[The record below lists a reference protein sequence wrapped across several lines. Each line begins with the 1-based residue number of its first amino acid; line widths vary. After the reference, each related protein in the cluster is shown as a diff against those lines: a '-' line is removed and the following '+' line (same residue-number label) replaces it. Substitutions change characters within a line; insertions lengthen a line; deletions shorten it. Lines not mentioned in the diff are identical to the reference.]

1 MKFRVRLLPVTEN
14 GRTLYYGGFTNREPS
29 WYTSS
34 EHARTFDSYADALLV
49 VEILAG
55 LARCNTTCY
64 EVCV

>member
-14 GRTLYYGGFTNREPS
+14 GRTMYYGGFTNREPS

-34 EHARTFDSYADALLV
+34 EHARTFDSYADAMLV
-49 VEILAG
+49 VEILAS
-55 LARCNTTCY
+55 LSRCKTTCY

>member
-34 EHARTFDSYADALLV
+34 EHARTFDSYADAMLV

>member
-34 EHARTFDSYADALLV
+34 EYARTFDSYADAMLV
-49 VEILAG
+49 IEILAS
-55 LARCNTTCY
+55 LSRCNTTCY

>member
-14 GRTLYYGGFTNREPS
+14 GRTLYYSGFTNREPS

-34 EHARTFDSYADALLV
+34 EHARTFDSYADAMLV